1 MKMCSKKWEK
11 ENYNIIIFFPLT
23 LFFIKKKTLKKNF
36 LHSILFGK
44 DEISISQLMFT
55 EISFPANRNIGVW
68 MANQKSIQPKL
79 ELILEYQ
86 SIDVVRKDLIQWF
99 LNKNVS
105 STNGIQMIWIAHVG

>member
-1 MKMCSKKWEK
+1 
-11 ENYNIIIFFPLT
+11 
-23 LFFIKKKTLKKNF
+23 
-36 LHSILFGK
+36 
-44 DEISISQLMFT
+44 MFT